1 MTAYKQ
7 TQGFS
12 DFFITENECF
22 LFLMDTKWGKGFR
35 CRKCNHEKYCSGKK
49 WHHKRCTRCGYDE
62 SATARTLFHKIKFP
76 LLKAFQITHR
86 LTINYESAS
95 SHRLSRD
102 YGITQE
108 TSWFFKRKVQ
118 HAMSKFE
125 NRSFRTT
132 PGGKL
137 LSHLSKPLLKTPTV
151 GLSLEAHVKLT
162 TYKYHTFPF
171 SSQVTFFHLVPPFSS
186 EAERIQI
193 LRNNARAQDNWKNR
207 IHLGMKTSE
216 DVLHYRFDLVDWIQS
231 THKIISSKHLYYYC
245 VEFNYRKMN
254 KVFGSFA
261 FLNCLKA
268 MFHLPW
274 LPYRTFLRPKPF
286 NAVTLAA

>member
-1 MTAYKQ
+1 MKQYTQ

-12 DFFITENECF
+12 DFFITENECYQF
-22 LFLMDTKWGKGFR
+22 LIELKWGKGFE
-35 CRKCNHEKYCSGKK
+35 CRKCNHQKYCSGKK

-86 LTINYESAS
+86 LTTNYESAS

-151 GLSLEAHVKLT
+151 GLSLDAHVRLT
-162 TYKYHTFPF
+162 TSRFHSFPI
-171 SSQVTFFHLVPPFSS
+171 SSQVSYFHRVPHCRC
-186 EAERIQI
+186 ERERKEI
-193 LRNNARAQDNWKNR
+193 LLNNATAHDEWKSR
-207 IHLGMKTSE
+207 IHLGNETSS
-216 DVLHYRFDLVDWIQS
+216 DVIHYRFDLIHWIQS

-245 VEFNYRKMN
+245 VEFNYRRMN

-261 FLNCLKA
+261 FLNCLEA
-268 MFHLPW
+268 MILLPW
-274 LPYRTFLRPKPF
+274 LPFRTFLRPKPINSVISSF
-286 NAVTLAA
+286 